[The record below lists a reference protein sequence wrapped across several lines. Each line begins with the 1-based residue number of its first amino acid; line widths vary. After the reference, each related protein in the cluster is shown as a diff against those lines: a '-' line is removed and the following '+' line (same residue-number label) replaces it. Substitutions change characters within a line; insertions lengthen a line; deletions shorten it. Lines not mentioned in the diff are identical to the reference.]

1 MTKKIALIFLFCAI
15 YLTTKSQEMKTYTDT
30 ASNTSMQY
38 PSNWEYQANP
48 ATSFILIRPLEKEG
62 QIFRENV
69 NLIIN
74 DGQGL
79 ELKEYVGA
87 AKMQLKSQLPN
98 YKVISTDY
106 IELGGKKYAQ
116 IIYQHDAQ
124 NLPLQVAYYILLYN
138 GKSYNLTCSTTR
150 NNFET
155 YLPVFQ
161 KMISSFTVD

>member
-1 MTKKIALIFLFCAI
+1 MKQILILI
-15 YLTTKSQEMKTYTDT
+15 MSLIVLTSQAQEMKTYTDE
-30 ASNTSMQY
+30 ASKTSIQY

-98 YKVISTDY
+98 YKVVSTDY

-124 NLPLQVAYYILLYN
+124 NLPLQVAYYILLHK

-150 NNFET
+150 DNFET
-155 YLPVFQ
+155 YLPIFK
-161 KMISSFTVD
+161 KMVSSFTIE